1 MMLQKKSNPWMR
13 TKALYLIPVAA
24 VALSAFATPELIN
37 SVSPETDSEVSN
49 ADKVTTIPVNTEIAE
64 AKNVEEVQT
73 SAAMPDGDEVVQY
86 TGTVEYPE
94 DSVLHIGNMTY
105 RVAYRKDYPEKVAPQ
120 VASPT
125 AVEDDEPDDKI
136 WDIVEENPLYK
147 GDKNSVA
154 LMELLMRNMKY
165 PQKAMEYGMQGRFLV
180 QFVVEKDGTLSNYN
194 IIRRF
199 DVKSAV
205 TVVANAPNDADAEGC
220 ITQEEY
226 DAARKTLED
235 EAIRVIKLSSGD
247 WTPGKQKGKAVRTK
261 YNVPVTYRLN

>member
-37 SVSPETDSEVSN
+37 SVSPKTDSESSN
-49 ADKVTTIPVNTEIAE
+49 ADKVTTIPVNTETAE

-73 SAAMPDGDEVVQY
+73 PAAMPDGDEVVQY

-94 DSVLHIGNMTY
+94 KAVQYEGTVIYSED
-105 RVAYRKDYPEKVAPQ
+105 AAPE

-125 AVEDDEPDDKI
+125 AVEGDEPDDKI
-136 WDIVEENPLYK
+136 WDIVEETPCYK
-147 GDKNSVA
+147 GDKSNAA
-154 LMELLMRNMKY
+154 LMELMMRNLKY
-165 PQKAMEYGMQGRFLV
+165 PQKAMEYGMQGRFFV

-199 DVKSAV
+199 DFKSAV
-205 TVVANAPNDADAEGC
+205 TVVANAPDDADAEGS
-220 ITQEEY
+220 ITQEEF
-226 DAARKTLED
+226 DAASKSLED

-261 YNVPVTYRLN
+261 YNLPVTYRLK